1 MTIAQSDLL
10 VLRSRVLRSLRSF
23 FDARDFLEVETPLR
37 IPANAPEE
45 HIDPCGSGDSY
56 LQTSPEMCMKRLLC
70 RGYRRIYQ
78 ISHCWRSGERG
89 SRHVPEFTMLEWYR
103 AESDYTD
110 LMKDCEELLAHVA
123 HECLGLSGITYGTQD
138 ITLVEGCERITVG
151 EAFRQWSDLPLSDAV
166 AGGSFDEIMVD
177 RIEPE
182 LIQSRPVLLVDY
194 PIQMAA
200 LARSKPAN
208 PAVAERFELY
218 AGGLELANGFSELTD
233 PSEQRRRFHEANLV
247 RQSHG
252 RPALPLPEPF
262 LRELSGMPPA
272 AGIALGVDRLVMLL
286 GGATCIDEV
295 LAFTPEDL

>member
-1 MTIAQSDLL
+1 MKNPQTDML
-10 VLRSRVLRSLRSF
+10 VLRAQVLRSLRSF
-23 FDARDFLEVETPLR
+23 FDGRGFLEVETPLR

-45 HIDPCGSGDSY
+45 HIDPCPSDDQY
-56 LQTSPEMCMKRLLC
+56 LQTSPEMCMKRLLS

-78 ISHCWRSGERG
+78 ISHCWRYGERG

-103 AESDYTD
+103 ADNDYTA
-110 LMKDCEELLAHVA
+110 LMRDCEDLLAHVA
-123 HECLGLSGITYGTQD
+123 RECLGRTEITYNDTV
-138 ITLVEGCERITVG
+138 IKLAEGADRVTVTDAFCEVCD
-151 EAFRQWSDLPLSDAV
+151 EPLSEAIAD
-166 AGGSFDEIMVD
+166 GSFDEVMVD
-177 RIEPE
+177 RIEPS
-182 LIQSRPVLLVDY
+182 LVRSRPVLLIDY

-200 LARSKPAN
+200 LARPKQED

-233 PSEQRRRFHEANLV
+233 PVEQRRRFQEANQV
-247 RQSHG
+247 RQG
-252 RPALPLPEPF
+252 RGLPPLPLPEPF
-262 LRELSGMPPA
+262 LRDLATMPPA

>member
-1 MTIAQSDLL
+1 
-10 VLRSRVLRSLRSF
+10 
-23 FDARDFLEVETPLR
+23 
-37 IPANAPEE
+37 
-45 HIDPCGSGDSY
+45 
-56 LQTSPEMCMKRLLC
+56 
-70 RGYRRIYQ
+70 
-78 ISHCWRSGERG
+78 
-89 SRHVPEFTMLEWYR
+89 MLEWYR

-110 LMKDCEELLAHVA
+110 LMKDCEELLAHA
-123 HECLGLSGITYGTQD
+123 ANECLGQAGITYGSQAVS
-138 ITLVEGCERITVG
+138 LVEGCERITVD
-151 EAFRQWSDLPLSDAV
+151 EAFCRWSDLPLSDAIT
-166 AGGSFDEIMVD
+166 AGSFDEIMVD

-182 LIQSRPVLLVDY
+182 LIRNKPVLLVDY

-200 LARSKPAN
+200 LARSKPTN

-233 PSEQRRRFHEANLV
+233 PAEQRRRFHDANLL

-286 GGATCIDEV
+286 ADASCIDEV